1 MQTTEINPVIA
12 KLGHRLRLGVVGGGP
27 SSFIGEIHRSAARLD
42 DRYEVVASVLSS
54 NPERSRAAGRAIGI
68 AEGRAYGAF
77 EEMVEQEGKR
87 DDGIEVLAVMT
98 PNGEH
103 YAACCT
109 ALERGMDVICDK
121 PLTTKL
127 EDSLDLV
134 RRVRDSGLVFCTTY
148 NYTGYPMVR
157 QARAMVA
164 AGELGEIRL
173 VHLEYVQGHLATL
186 VEQTA
191 AKKNAWRFDAQQAG
205 DSLIVGDIGVHSHHL
220 GAYVSGLEPASLC
233 ADVGAVVPEREA
245 DDYAGFLLR
254 YENGARGVM
263 WLTQAAAGAE
273 HGLRIRVHGEKGGL
287 DWCQE
292 HPNHMRFMPLGRPAQ
307 MMSRGG
313 PGLHREAD
321 RCIRVSIGHPEG
333 YHEGFANLYS
343 DAAEAIAARRTGT
356 DPDPL
361 AMDFPTVEDGARG
374 VKFIDAAVESSRA
387 GSAWVDC
394 ALDVQD
400 RKRRKP

>member
-1 MQTTEINPVIA
+1 MRNLELNPVIA
-12 KLGHRLRLGVVGGGP
+12 KLGRRLRLGVVGGGP
-27 SSFIGEIHRSAARLD
+27 GSFIGEIHRSAARLD

-54 NPERSRAAGRAIGI
+54 NPERSRSGGRAIGVS
-68 AEGRAYGAF
+68 EDRAYGTF
-77 EEMVEQEGKR
+77 EEMIERECQR
-87 DDGIEVLAVMT
+87 DDSIEVLAVMT

-103 YAACCT
+103 YAACR
-109 ALERGMDVICDK
+109 AGLERGIDVICDK

-134 RRVRDSGLVFCTTY
+134 HRVHDGGLVFCTTY

-173 VHLEYVQGHLATL
+173 VHLEYVQGHLSTI
-186 VEQTA
+186 VENTEE
-191 AKKNAWRFDAQQAG
+191 KKDAWRFKAQQVGA
-205 DSLIVGDIGVHSHHL
+205 SLIGGDIGVHSYHL
-220 GAYVSGLEPASLC
+220 GAYVTGLELTSLC
-233 ADVGAVVPEREA
+233 ADVGAVVPGRVA

-273 HGLRIRVHGEKGGL
+273 HGLHIRVHGEKGGL
-287 DWCQE
+287 DWHQE
-292 HPNHMRFMPLGRPAQ
+292 HPNHLLFMPLGRPAQ
-307 MMSRGG
+307 LMSRGG
-313 PGLHREAD
+313 PGLRPEAD

-333 YHEGFANLYS
+333 YHEGFANLYA
-343 DAAEAIAARRTGT
+343 DASEAIAARRTGT
-356 DPDPL
+356 EPDPL

-374 VKFIDAAVESSRA
+374 VKFVDATVESSRK
-387 GSAWVDC
+387 GSTWVDC
-394 ALDVQD
+394 NLDV
-400 RKRRKP
+400 